1 MSALKSAV
9 ILMGVAIAVLMTLT
23 IYGLYQKSQ
32 DPDFKFFDLSGNG
45 KTAAQ
50 SIPNA
55 PVSGSPA
62 NIDGTST
69 AFGDV
74 TLDLPPSARII
85 SATSSAQRLTVIVAT
100 DGNRANEVWVVD
112 LATGQILGRV
122 KTGP

>member
-32 DPDFKFFDLSGNG
+32 DPDFKFFDISGNG
-45 KTAAQ
+45 KTAQQ
-50 SIPNA
+50 SMPNA

-62 NIDGTST
+62 RMPGTST

-74 TLDLPPSARII
+74 TLDLPAGARIV
-85 SATSSAQRLTVIVAT
+85 SATTSAQRLTVIVAT
-100 DGNRANEVWVVD
+100 DGTRANQIWVID
-112 LATGQILGRV
+112 LGTGQILGRV

>member
-45 KTAAQ
+45 KTATQ
-50 SIPNA
+50 SMPSA
-55 PVSGSPA
+55 PVS
-62 NIDGTST
+62 GTST

-74 TLDLPPSARII
+74 TLDLPAGARIV
-85 SATSSAQRLTVIVAT
+85 SATTSAQRLTVIVAT
-100 DGNRANEVWVVD
+100 DGTLANQIWVVD
-112 LATGQILGRV
+112 LGTGQILGRV